1 MTEQENKELG
11 KLIREILHDP
21 NKIEQIYERTK
32 KIAYSVARL
41 YLKLPQ
47 DVDEAIS
54 DAYCTI
60 VRKAPLFLE
69 NKNAYAWITKIVKH
83 SALNL
88 QKKVSRVREDV
99 LDEVVFAESGDAI
112 ERTDD
117 RMLVEECLAALT
129 PIEREVIIYTYWEGF
144 SLSEIG
150 KILGKG
156 KSSVKYILD
165 RPEKKIRLFSEKY
178 LQD

>member
-21 NKIEQIYERTK
+21 NKIEQIYEKTK

-88 QKKVSRVREDV
+88 QKKVLRVREDV

-165 RPEKKIRLFSEKY
+165 RAEKKIRLFSEKY

>member
-21 NKIEQIYERTK
+21 NKIEQIYEKTK

-88 QKKVSRVREDV
+88 QKN
-99 LDEVVFAESGDAI
+99 
-112 ERTDD
+112 TD
-117 RMLVEECLAALT
+117 
-129 PIEREVIIYTYWEGF
+129 YTET
-144 SLSEIG
+144 
-150 KILGKG
+150 
-156 KSSVKYILD
+156 
-165 RPEKKIRLFSEKY
+165 
-178 LQD
+178 